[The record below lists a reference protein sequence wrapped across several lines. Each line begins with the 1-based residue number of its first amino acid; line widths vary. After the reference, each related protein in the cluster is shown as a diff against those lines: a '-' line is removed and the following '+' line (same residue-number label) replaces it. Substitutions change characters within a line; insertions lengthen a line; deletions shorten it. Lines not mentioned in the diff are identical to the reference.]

1 MVTRIHYT
9 RFERDRLGKL
19 VLRQARYR
27 VIGRPHVLEVG
38 LSMRDAAMVTLASAA
53 WFVVVLVLALNSIEC
68 RAPGTF
74 CTQAQVVCWE
84 EQ

>member
-1 MVTRIHYT
+1 MVTRIHFT

-27 VIGRPHVLEVG
+27 VLGRPHVLEVG
-38 LSMRDAAMVTLASAA
+38 LSMRDAAMVMLASSV
-53 WFVVVLVLALNSIEC
+53 WFVVVLVIALNSMGC

-74 CTQAQVVCWE
+74 CTQAQVVCVE
-84 EQ
+84 E

>member
-1 MVTRIHYT
+1 MVTRIHFT

-38 LSMRDAAMVTLASAA
+38 LSMRDAAMVTVASSA
-53 WFVVVLVLALNSIEC
+53 WFAVVFLIAMGV
-68 RAPGTF
+68 RK
-74 CTQAQVVCWE
+74 
-84 EQ
+84 